1 MYSEVDGAVRRED
14 DCQSS
19 EERGMGS
26 SQHPPSASPARIVPI
41 KTAQGHDEIRQRTRA
56 IGQRLRTVL
65 LLVDGRRSHAE
76 LRDLALHVG
85 ASEHCLD
92 ELQAL
97 GLVTLPQL
105 EIAPAAVAHEAP
117 AVEPQEPSDA
127 VEAPVPV
134 DAGPEARLLEDFGD
148 DDGGPHT
155 IRLTANLLEEGEG
168 PGDERDADSGA
179 PTTRSSLVDSMM
191 STLYPLF
198 ESAFGGLGGTDEAGQ
213 PRDPVMEEVRRM
225 LMREVRSRAPVT
237 GAMTVMKL
245 RRAASREDVLVLLD
259 EVASHI
265 AQPMRQLS
273 AHQILT
279 NARSMLE
286 RPN

>member
-1 MYSEVDGAVRRED
+1 
-14 DCQSS
+14 
-19 EERGMGS
+19 MGS
-26 SQHPPSASPARIVPI
+26 SQHPTSATPTRIVPF
-41 KTAQGHDEIRQRTRA
+41 KTAQGHEEIRRRTRA
-56 IGQRLRTVL
+56 IGPRLRTVL

-76 LRDLALHVG
+76 LCDLALHVG

-97 GLVTLPQL
+97 GLVGLPEPEVVPPA
-105 EIAPAAVAHEAP
+105 EIHEAQ
-117 AVEPQEPSDA
+117 ASEAQEASEAAAAPGL
-127 VEAPVPV
+127 VEA
-134 DAGPEARLLEDFGD
+134 APEDRLLEDFAA
-148 DDGGPHT
+148 DDGGPQT
-155 IRLTANLLEEGEG
+155 VRLTANLFEEGEG
-168 PGDERDADSGA
+168 QGDEREADSGA

-198 ESAFGGLGGTDEAGQ
+198 ESAFGGPGGVDESGQ
-213 PRDPVMEEVRRM
+213 PQDPVMEEVRRM

-245 RRAASREDVLVLLD
+245 RRAATREDVLVLLD